1 MKIELDGVEVDMIME
16 AMNEHIE
23 HLKTYNLSYLQDNE
37 EPPSFLQHEI
47 DDNKNVLKI
56 LKGDN

>member
-23 HLKTYNLSYLQDNE
+23 HLKTYKLSYLQDNE
-37 EPPSFLQHEI
+37 ESPSFLQHEI

-56 LKGDN
+56 LKNDN